1 MPLDPCAQS
10 ADDFLNPLI
19 GSARPDDLVPAL
31 LLLQSWLGS
40 AKGPPAL
47 SKPPAGG
54 SPVFCFPEPERS
66 HQMLVANMQIKDV
79 GSFRRGVEQRSRP
92 SRKGNKSG
100 MELVAGA
107 AKLCRLGVGFC

>member
-1 MPLDPCAQS
+1 
-10 ADDFLNPLI
+10 
-19 GSARPDDLVPAL
+19 
-31 LLLQSWLGS
+31 
-40 AKGPPAL
+40 
-47 SKPPAGG
+47 
-54 SPVFCFPEPERS
+54 
-66 HQMLVANMQIKDV
+66 MLVANMQIKDV